1 MVGVLEINLDYQSYD
16 EIKIFNSRYLDN
28 IYKHHNLLNQEDED
42 FMPDYNYVI
51 CNKCC
56 YDTYYIRSR
65 ADQEINGP
73 SYKGLLDEFWH
84 CSHHKV
90 FFSREVSSPQY
101 RTIGNGPSWYDVMM
115 DEEKIKKDIK
125 KAKKLALKEADEKAK
140 KEADEKAKKSAKKG
154 GKMEPEQISS
164 TAVMSSVVEEDDS
177 SDDEVGSIL
186 RKFENTINDPRY
198 KKEED
203 MKRYFNNQIDKKRSA
218 GKKWIKEV
226 EKPCKY
232 ALRAFAEESIATYK
246 FVNPKTG
253 KKDKLRYAE
262 CWQWECTG
270 PISGKVYD
278 LHICNCV
285 HPGEKDE
292 KGRLIW
298 LDDWLCDPKF
308 VFVYDRLEDWYKW
321 DYSFT
326 DMRWIY
332 NAEKENCPLMN
343 RKKGLVPGSGEV
355 AGGFSKT
362 VASDSAKNSSSG
374 ARDARDARDGRGSP
388 TSATVMANVWSRNS
402 RMGSPVNLSNN
413 HSEDGWSTPLKK
425 K

>member
-16 EIKIFNSRYLDN
+16 EIKIFNSRYISN
-28 IYKHHNLLNQEDED
+28 IYRIYNDIAQNEDYT
-42 FMPDYNYVI
+42 PDYNYVI

-56 YDTYYIRSR
+56 YDISYIQSRSH
-65 ADQEINGP
+65 QEIKGG
-73 SYKGLLDEFWH
+73 SYKGLLDEYWH
-84 CSHHKV
+84 CPHHKV
-90 FFSREVSSPQY
+90 FFSHDISSPQY

-125 KAKKLALKEADEKAK
+125 KAKKEASKEAEQKAST
-140 KEADEKAKKSAKKG
+140 SAKNSAKNNA
-154 GKMEPEQISS
+154 KTIII
-164 TAVMSSVVEEDDS
+164 EEDDS

-203 MKRYFNNQIDKKRSA
+203 MKKYFNNQIDKKRSA

-298 LDDWLCDPKF
+298 NDEWLC
-308 VFVYDRLEDWYKW
+308 DRLEDWYKW

-355 AGGFSKT
+355 ACGFSKT
-362 VASDSAKNSSSG
+362 VASDSAKNSSGRGSPTSFLKDG
-374 ARDARDARDGRGSP
+374 SRDGRDARDARDGRGSP
-388 TSATVMANVWSRNS
+388 TSATLMANIWSRNS

>member
-16 EIKIFNSRYLDN
+16 EIKIFNSRYIRN
-28 IYKHHNLLNQEDED
+28 IYRIYNDITQDEEYT
-42 FMPDYNYVI
+42 PDYNYVI

-56 YDTYYIRSR
+56 YDISYIQSRSH
-65 ADQEINGP
+65 QEIKGG
-73 SYKGLLDEFWH
+73 SYKGLLDEYWH
-84 CSHHKV
+84 CPHHKV
-90 FFSREVSSPQY
+90 FFSHEVSSPQY

-164 TAVMSSVVEEDDS
+164 TAVMSSVVEDDDS

-355 AGGFSKT
+355 ACGFSKT
-362 VASDSAKNSSSG
+362 VASDSAKGGRDSG
-374 ARDARDARDGRGSP
+374 RGSPTSFLKDGSRDGRGSP

-402 RMGSPVNLSNN
+402 RLANVVDD
-413 HSEDGWSTPLKK
+413 DGWSTPLVKNK
-425 K
+425 

>member
-16 EIKIFNSRYLDN
+16 EIKIFNSRYISN
-28 IYKHHNLLNQEDED
+28 IYRIYNDIAQNEDYT
-42 FMPDYNYVI
+42 PDYNYVI

-56 YDTYYIRSR
+56 YDISYIQSRSH
-65 ADQEINGP
+65 QEIKGG
-73 SYKGLLDEFWH
+73 SYKGLLDEYWH
-84 CSHHKV
+84 CPHHKV
-90 FFSREVSSPQY
+90 FFSHEVSSPQY

-125 KAKKLALKEADEKAK
+125 KAKKEASKEAEKVAST
-140 KEADEKAKKSAKKG
+140 SAKNSAKNNA
-154 GKMEPEQISS
+154 KTII
-164 TAVMSSVVEEDDS
+164 EEDES

-203 MKRYFNNQIDKKRSA
+203 MKKYFNNQIDKKRSA

-253 KKDKLRYAE
+253 KKDKLRFAE

-298 LDDWLCDPKF
+298 NDEWLSDPKF

-355 AGGFSKT
+355 AGGFTKC
-362 VASDSAKNSSSG
+362 ASPSPSASTAKNNPSG
-374 ARDARDARDGRGSP
+374 ARDARDGRGSP
-388 TSATVMANVWSRNS
+388 TSATLMANIWSRNS